1 MNLYII
7 CTTVYKS
14 TDYFD
19 RTVAVTVLPED
30 KNVQKMPNCG
40 SIGPNFAGL
49 LNNIGDVFNVD
60 CYS

>member
-40 SIGPNFAGL
+40 SIGPNFMNL
-49 LNNIGDVFNVD
+49 LNNN
-60 CYS
+60 Y